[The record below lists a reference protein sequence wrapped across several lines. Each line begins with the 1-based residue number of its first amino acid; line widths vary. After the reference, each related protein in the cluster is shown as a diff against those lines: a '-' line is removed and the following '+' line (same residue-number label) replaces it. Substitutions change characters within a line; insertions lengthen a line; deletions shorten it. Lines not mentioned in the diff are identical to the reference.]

1 MYSYECI
8 RSLSSHVGYNFEQA
22 CIKLKVQS
30 VYYVRCLSYHMTQMG
45 LFKWNYS
52 GAFLCDQGHSLT
64 ETRNDYGLW
73 EIN

>member
-52 GAFLCDQGHSLT
+52 GAFLYVIKV
-64 ETRNDYGLW
+64 TRWLKRVTTTDC
-73 EIN
+73 EK